1 MPDVFITGGSGF
13 VGGAVL
19 RRLVADGRH
28 VRALVRSD
36 EGEGVVVAAGAE
48 AVRGDLLKP
57 GDWARSL
64 RGCSTLYH
72 TAGEVAMCDPKR
84 LEVNVAGTRTVIAA
98 AGREGVGR
106 IVHTSSAAT
115 IGEERGT
122 VGTEATEHQ
131 GHHQSAYARSK
142 REAEQVAFSDAASMG
157 IDLVAVNPSSVQGPG
172 RTHGTARLFIGFLNG
187 KLRWAV
193 RTRLPLVFVDDAVSA
208 HLLAEQVGVPGER
221 YLVNGWSPT
230 IEEAVEVLGR
240 VAGVD
245 QRIRY
250 LPAWTLTAAATVTEV
265 LWRAVGKKPPVCRAM
280 AREVHHAH
288 VFDGSKAERDL
299 GLRYTPP
306 EEWLARTVEWYR
318 SQGLLPRS

>member
-36 EGEGVVVAAGAE
+36 EAERAVVAAGAE
-48 AVRGDLLKP
+48 PIRGDLLET

-64 RGCSTLYH
+64 RGCTTLFH
-72 TAGEVAMCDPKR
+72 TAGEVAMCDPSR

-98 AGREGVGR
+98 AAREGVGR
-106 IVHTSSAAT
+106 IVHTSSAAV
-115 IGEERGT
+115 IGEARGT
-122 VGTEATEHQ
+122 VGSETTPH
-131 GHHQSAYARSK
+131 GGSHLSAYALSK
-142 REAEQVAFSDAASMG
+142 YEAEQAAFNDAAALG

-172 RTHGTARLFIGFLNG
+172 RTHGTARIFIGFLNG
-187 KLRWAV
+187 RLRWAV
-193 RTRLPLVFVDDAVSA
+193 RTRLPLVFIDDTVAA
-208 HLLAEQVGVPGER
+208 HLLAERLGTPGER

-230 IEEAVEVLGR
+230 IEEAVETLSR

-245 QRIRY
+245 RRLRY
-250 LPAWTLTAAATVTEV
+250 VPGWILTVGAAVTET
-265 LWRAVGKKPPVCRAM
+265 LWRAVGKVPPLCRAM
-280 AREVHHAH
+280 AREVNHGHA
-288 VFDGSKAERDL
+288 FDGSKAERDL
-299 GLRYTPP
+299 GLVYTPP

-318 SQGLLPRS
+318 SEGLVG

>member
-1 MPDVFITGGSGF
+1 VPDVFITGGSGF

-36 EGEGVVVAAGAE
+36 EGERFVVAAGAE
-48 AVRGDLLKP
+48 AVRGNLLEP

-64 RGCSTLYH
+64 RGCNTLFH

-122 VGTEATEHQ
+122 VGTEATVHH

-142 REAEQVAFSDAASMG
+142 YEAERAAFADAAALG
-157 IDLVAVNPSSVQGPG
+157 LELVAVNPSSVQGPG
-172 RTHGTARLFIGFLNG
+172 RTHGTARLFIGFLDG

-193 RTRLPLVFVDDAVSA
+193 RTRLPLVFVDDAVAA
-208 HLLAEQVGVPGER
+208 HLLAEKVGVPGER
-221 YLVNGWSPT
+221 YLVNGWSPP
-230 IEEAVEVLGR
+230 IEEAVEVLRR

-245 QRIRY
+245 HRLRY
-250 LPAWTLTAAATVTEV
+250 LPGWMLTGAATVTEV
-265 LWRAVGKKPPVCRAM
+265 LWRAVGKEPALCRAM
-280 AREVHHAH
+280 AREVRHAH

-306 EEWLARTVEWYR
+306 EEWLARTVAWYR
-318 SQGLLPRS
+318 EQGLVG